1 MNKEMQELIDFTE
14 AVCTA
19 AMEDGAFYGALDKT
33 AFRQYF
39 IEVMMPVG
47 KHWGAEEWFSDTSLD
62 LRKQWGE
69 SIRSIYKL
77 YQTKLAEAEAA
88 TVEPDSVK
96 ELRAELEKLS
106 AQVSAMAAQP
116 NKPEA
121 PVAAPAG
128 EETAGE
134 A

>member
-1 MNKEMQELIDFTE
+1 MNKDMQELIDFTE

-19 AMEDGAFYGALDKT
+19 AMADGAFYGVLDKT

-47 KHWGAEEWFSDTSLD
+47 KHWGAEEWFSDTSLP
-62 LRKQWGE
+62 LRQSWGE

-77 YQTKLAEAEAA
+77 YQTKLAESEAA
-88 TVEPDSVK
+88 TTEPDGVK
-96 ELRAELEKLS
+96 ELRAELEKLRNE
-106 AQVSAMAAQP
+106 VSAMNAQS
-116 NKPEA
+116 NRPEA
-121 PVAAPAG
+121 PAAAPAG

>member
-1 MNKEMQELIDFTE
+1 MNKDMQELIDFTE

-19 AMEDGAFYGALDKT
+19 AMADGAFYGVLDKT

-47 KHWGAEEWFSDTSLD
+47 KHWGAEEWFTDTSLA
-62 LRKQWGE
+62 LRQSWGE
-69 SIRSIYKL
+69 SIRAIYKL
-77 YQTKLAEAEAA
+77 YQTKLAESEAA
-88 TVEPDSVK
+88 TAEPDGVK
-96 ELRAELEKLS
+96 ELRAELEKLRNE
-106 AQVSAMAAQP
+106 VSTM

-121 PVAAPAG
+121 PAAAPAG